1 MAAKVVAKLQVGEAS
16 AAMAVV
22 CAADSRR
29 IADRPVAAA
38 TPGALRSVMAY
49 TLLRGEFVIR
59 YADLP
64 RQGPEPDGDTI
75 KFRPDTPALVEALPR
90 RSGHPPAINGR
101 GISVRLEAI
110 DALETHF
117 AETHQELSSADA
129 ARDELL
135 RLLGFTNV
143 TFFDDLPNK
152 VRSADQDSLRGHVLS
167 NGIDANGRLI
177 GFVYPGGHPG
187 PDGSTVFVDDPLVD
201 QSANA
206 ALLTAGHA
214 YPAFYATLPA
224 SLRMHLGQVSREARA
239 AAAGLWPRSVADPN
253 GAATVTGLADLQ
265 QRVIWPKLF
274 RRIVPYL
281 AAGFTNFDGFDTWLR
296 ADPVNRDDS
305 LFLLDRQEAGNMH
318 DVIRA
323 GGQRIQLTVWPE
335 DFIIDPDPAPPGAP
349 TEPPLYG
356 AGDLLIVA
364 ALPDPVG
371 VDRGHE
377 LVTLLNTTAG
387 TIDLTGWRLVDAA
400 GGRQNLSGTLAGGA
414 VLQVAT
420 AGAVQLSNC
429 GDALVLVD
437 GSGTSID
444 HVAYKADKVR
454 TGRTICFGR

>member
-1 MAAKVVAKLQVGEAS
+1 M
-16 AAMAVV
+16 
-22 CAADSRR
+22 
-29 IADRPVAAA
+29 
-38 TPGALRSVMAY
+38 TY
-49 TLLRGEFVIR
+49 TLLRGQFVIR

-64 RQGPEPDGDTI
+64 RQGPEPDGDTV
-75 KFRPDTPALVEALPR
+75 KFRPDTPALVETLPR
-90 RSGHPPAINGR
+90 RSGHPPDINGR
-101 GISVRLEAI
+101 GVSVRLEAI

-117 AETHQELSSADA
+117 AETHQELAGANA

-143 TFFDDLPNK
+143 TFFADLPNK
-152 VRSADQDSLRGHVLS
+152 VQSADQDSLRGHVLS

-177 GFVYPGGHPG
+177 GFVHPGEHPG
-187 PDGSTVFVDDPLVD
+187 PDGSTVFVDDALVD
-201 QSANA
+201 QSVNA
-206 ALLTAGHA
+206 ALLAAGHA

-224 SLRMHLGQVSREARA
+224 SLRIHLSQVSREARA
-239 AAAGLWPRSVADPN
+239 AGAGLWPRSTADPN
-253 GAATVTGLADLQ
+253 GSADVMDLADLQ

-281 AAGFTNFDGFDTWLR
+281 AAGFTDFDGFDTWLR
-296 ADPVNRDDS
+296 ADKVNRDDS
-305 LFLLDRQEAGNMH
+305 LFLLERQEVGNMH

-323 GGQRIQLTVWPE
+323 EGQRIQLTAWPE

-349 TEPPLYG
+349 TDPPLLS

-377 LVTLLNTTAG
+377 LVTLLNTTASP
-387 TIDLTGWRLVDAA
+387 IDLTGWRLVDAA

-414 VLQVAT
+414 VMQVAA
-420 AGAVQLSNC
+420 AGAVQLSNR

-437 GSGTSID
+437 DAGTSID
-444 HVAYKADKVR
+444 QVSYKADKVR
-454 TGRTICFGR
+454 AGRTICFGR